1 MIPQTYA
8 QALLEVA
15 PSKILASLLDEGE
28 PLPPEWRH
36 ISSYPANGKPSKFVL
51 KHPISAEEKELKK
64 LNEFWFPASD
74 QEKRRFVKAL
84 EEAERRV
91 ADEIRNAGSI
101 EEFAKLWNRLPELLQ
116 GEYEKALEE
125 NGFNLAIAEE
135 LVHFPADP
143 TVPDHDWLSR
153 LDVYASLKAREVKL
167 VRFKLSPVQGFIA
180 NARTERDLW
189 AGSHILSLLTYLAIS
204 QIWHNYGP
212 HSVIFPHLR
221 GQPFFEHELGEFV
234 SKEKLMIGNMPNK
247 VLAMVPEDV
256 NLESLERK
264 IREKITS
271 FLVNLFEAAWEFY
284 GMGERFGWNEN
295 HVETLRGYFSITLE
309 EIPIRRLDPSK
320 GEAVLENLAEY
331 LKAIRNEE
339 ESDLH
344 SYSELFLLL
353 DQLTDFRSRNHIRPE
368 QKAGFKCTL
377 CGEHLAIGGDANP
390 ETVREKW
397 KDFVDEL
404 HDRKIYDIKTGE
416 RLCPLCLVK
425 RFYRR
430 FYPLWAERYS
440 RVSDNNLG
448 ELIKDHFEGNYL
460 DRMTF
465 ASVSEVAIRKPPEK
479 AIERCN
485 KGELYIEKN
494 DGRRPVTWGDVYLWI
509 LNNMEIEKLRP
520 PKFNGSRVADL
531 ISALFSLSS
540 ALLPLFKKLAPNS
553 EVLYIEN
560 LQDMKALAKVYGM
573 DENDRR
579 LKGVNLES
587 IRDAVKK
594 LTELIGEP
602 PKYYA
607 ILKMD
612 GDHMGK
618 VISGAK
624 AVKPLSEYSLGN
636 APNIPRPVTPPIHI
650 AITRSLSRFAVG
662 KVPEGSRGKNAEL
675 LYAGGDDVFALV
687 PTDVS
692 VELAHRLQGHFR
704 TDWEKRKEK
713 DKKEETE
720 TFEPLQGHTRSM
732 SAGLLV
738 VYYKEPLYSA
748 VRRVNELEHLAKESG
763 RNALAIGYLK
773 HSGSYYRIVANW
785 RLFEGL
791 KNRGCEK
798 DNGNHAEEIPPLQS
812 LLGELTKD
820 EKGLSNRVIYEIAE
834 GVNTW
839 PNDTGAVVNLLKY
852 ELMRHSNYGEEE
864 REQEVFNR
872 LAEFLWVARHVRAKV
887 NGEELEEMGLSL
899 DKRTLRIITRKI
911 NGAIEGVIVDDP
923 EQEEPDENFE
933 DLRAELQNFDSNVA
947 GGGLWF
953 KRLEKELEKELSSTG
968 IDEGKAFEIAGL
980 VLRKQLR
987 GAAYLLK
994 VLLEMGVG
1002 A

>member
-15 PSKILASLLDEGE
+15 PSKILASLLDEGT

-36 ISSYPANGKPSKFVL
+36 ISSYPVNGKPEKFVL
-51 KHPISAEEKELKK
+51 KHPISAEERELKK

-101 EEFAKLWNRLPELLQ
+101 EEFARLWNRLPKLLRE
-116 GEYEKALEE
+116 EYEKALEE
-125 NGFNLAIAEE
+125 NGFNPDIAEE
-135 LVHFPADP
+135 LVHLPADP
-143 TVPDHDWLSR
+143 MVPDHDWLSR
-153 LDVYASLKAREVKL
+153 LDVYASLKAGEVKL
-167 VRFKLSPVQGFIA
+167 IRFKLSPVQGFIA

-189 AGSHILSLLTYLAIS
+189 TGSHILSLLTYLAIS

-234 SKEKLMIGNMPNK
+234 SGEKLMIGNMPNK

-284 GMGERFGWNEN
+284 GMEEHFGWNEN

-416 RLCPLCLVK
+416 RLCPLCLIK

-430 FYPLWAERYS
+430 FYPLWE
-440 RVSDNNLG
+440 NN
-448 ELIKDHFEGNYL
+448 FEVVRLKGNEIGKIGRNL
-460 DRMTF
+460 FMAKALQGTTF
-465 ASVSEVAIRKPPEK
+465 ASVSEVAIRKPTEK
-479 AIERCN
+479 AIELCDKR
-485 KGELYIEKN
+485 ELYVEEN
-494 DGRRPVTWGDVYLWI
+494 GGRRPVTWGDVYLWLQDKNKI
-509 LNNMEIEKLRP
+509 AQLHLELGGELAREFKDRVGALYRQLN
-520 PKFNGSRVADL
+520 G
-531 ISALFSLSS
+531 LFEELG
-540 ALLPLFKKLAPNS
+540 PNS

-560 LQDMKALAKVYGM
+560 LQDMKALAKIYGTKE
-573 DENDRR
+573 DDNR
-579 LKGVNLES
+579 LKGVDIES
-587 IRDAVKK
+587 IRDAVEK
-594 LTELIGEP
+594 LSGLIGEP

-618 VISGAK
+618 VISGSK
-624 AVKPLSEYSLGN
+624 AVKPLREYSLGN
-636 APNIPRPVTPPIHI
+636 APGIPRPVTPPIHI

-662 KVPEGSRGKNAEL
+662 KVPEESRGKNAEL

-773 HSGSYYRIVANW
+773 HSGSYYRIAVNW
-785 RLFEGL
+785 RLFDGL

-798 DNGNHAEEIPPLQS
+798 DDENHAEEIPPLQS

-820 EKGLSNRVIYEIAE
+820 EKGLSNRIIYEIAE

-852 ELMRHSNYGEEE
+852 ELMRHSNYREEE

-872 LAEFLWVARHVRAKV
+872 LVEFLWVARHVRAKV
-887 NGEELEEMGLSL
+887 NEEELKEMGLSL
-899 DKRTLRIITRKI
+899 DKRTLRRITRKI
-911 NGAIEGVIVDDP
+911 NGVIAGVIVDDP
-923 EQEEPDENFE
+923 EQEEPDESFE

-953 KRLEKELEKELSSTG
+953 KRLENELKKELSSL
-968 IDEGKAFEIAGL
+968 GKASEIAGL